1 MRRALPYLALGLFL
15 GLGVGFLARLGS
27 KPTYFCPAAETP
39 AAYQGRWFYR
49 LEAGPEGWLLRH
61 DDLATTFQLNRET
74 LTYLVSL
81 NKTLAAQ
88 GVTLIIA
95 AQPPR
100 GVALAAGSMPGYA
113 PSDAL
118 ARYEAVRTTLQNA
131 GLHVA
136 DLAKV
141 VTQTPNYF
149 FKRDHHWTPEG
160 SRASAQAVAQTLTS
174 TPEFRSVVFEQ
185 RKFKTE
191 AVRTEEQLGSFGKAI
206 GQICGKNPPA
216 EKLTRYRTT
225 EVSAERGDLFETSAP
240 LIALAGTS
248 NSAREDLNFAGFL
261 TQASGLDVLN
271 VSAVGGGP
279 QAALGA
285 YLRSKTFLESKPVF
299 LVWEFATLF
308 DVPQG
313 TLFYRQLVP
322 SVQGACSA
330 AQSEASVTKPLGRNV
345 PLFTGL
351 QDKSAAFLYLEL
363 SDLAQTSLELELSY
377 QGGRAKRVKLEH
389 STRERNDGKF
399 FLSLGKPLKAVTL
412 TLPGKADGTDGTVQ
426 ARLCPGTHH

>member
-27 KPTYFCPAAETP
+27 RPTYFCPAAEAP

-49 LEAGPEGWLLRH
+49 LEAGPEGWLLRD
-61 DDLATTFQLNRET
+61 DDLATTFELKRET
-74 LTYLVSL
+74 LGYLAAL
-81 NKTLAAQ
+81 NKALSAQ
-88 GVTLIIA
+88 GVTLIVA

-100 GVALAAGSMPGYA
+100 GVALAADSMPDYKPA
-113 PSDAL
+113 EVL
-118 ARYEAVRTTLQNA
+118 ASYEAVRRTLQNA
-131 GLHVA
+131 GLQVT
-136 DLAKV
+136 DLAEV

-149 FKRDHHWTPEG
+149 FRRDHHWTPEG
-160 SRASAQAVAQTLTS
+160 SRASAEAVAQTILSTSAAREGLT
-174 TPEFRSVVFEQ
+174 THEFR
-185 RKFKTE
+185 TE
-191 AVRTEEQLGSFGKAI
+191 AVGNEEQIGSFGKAI

-216 EKLTRYRTT
+216 EPLTHYRTT
-225 EVSAERGDLFETSAP
+225 EVSAESGDLFGASAP

-261 TQASGLDVLN
+261 AQASGLDVLN
-271 VSAVGGGP
+271 VSAIGGGP

-285 YLRSKTFLESKPVF
+285 YLRSQTFLEAKPVF

-308 DVPQG
+308 DVPQDP
-313 TLFYRQLVP
+313 LFYRQLVP

-330 AQSEASVTKPLGRNV
+330 AQSEASVTKPLDRRV

-351 QDKSAAFLYLEL
+351 QDKSAGFLYLEL
-363 SDLAQTSLELELSY
+363 SDLAQTSLTLELNY
-377 QGGRAKRVKLEH
+377 QGGKAERVRLER

-399 FLSLGKPLKAVTL
+399 FLSLSKPLKAVTL
-412 TLPGKADGTDGTVQ
+412 ALPGKADGTVQ
-426 ARLCPGTHH
+426 ARLCPKV

>member
-27 KPTYFCPAAETP
+27 KPTYFCPAAEAP

-61 DDLATTFQLNRET
+61 DDLVTTFELKRET
-74 LTYLVSL
+74 LGYLAAL
-81 NKTLAAQ
+81 NKALSAQ
-88 GVTLIIA
+88 GVTLIVA

-100 GVALAAGSMPGYA
+100 GVALAAGSMPDYKPA
-113 PSDAL
+113 EVL
-118 ARYEAVRTTLQNA
+118 ASYEAVRRTLQNA
-131 GLHVA
+131 GLQVT
-136 DLAKV
+136 DLAEV
-141 VTQTPNYF
+141 VMQTPNYF
-149 FKRDHHWTPEG
+149 FRRDHHWTPEG

-174 TPEFRSVVFEQ
+174 TPEFRSVVSEQ

-191 AVRTEEQLGSFGKAI
+191 AARTEEQLGSFGKAI

-216 EKLTRYRTT
+216 EPLTRYRTT
-225 EVSAERGDLFETSAP
+225 EVSAERGDLFGTSAP

-261 TQASGLDVLN
+261 AQASGLDVLN
-271 VSAVGGGP
+271 VSAIGGGP

-285 YLRSKTFLESKPVF
+285 YLRSKTFLEARPVF

-308 DVPQG
+308 DVPQDP
-313 TLFYRQLVP
+313 LFYRQLVP
-322 SVQGACSA
+322 SVRGACSA
-330 AQSEASVTKPLGRNV
+330 AQSEASVTKPLDRRV

-351 QDKSAAFLYLEL
+351 QDESAAFLYLEL
-363 SDLAQTSLELELSY
+363 SDRAQTSLTLELNY
-377 QGGRAKRVKLEH
+377 QGGKAERVKLER
-389 STRERNDGKF
+389 STRERNDGTF
-399 FLSLGKPLKAVTL
+399 FLSLSQPLEAVTL
-412 TLPGKADGTDGTVQ
+412 TLPDEAEGTVQ
-426 ARLCPGTHH
+426 ARLCPNT

>member
-15 GLGVGFLARLGS
+15 GLGVGFLVRLGN
-27 KPTYFCPAAETP
+27 KPTYFCPAAEAP

-61 DDLATTFQLNRET
+61 DDLATTFTLNRET

-88 GVTLIIA
+88 SVTLIIA

-100 GVALAAGSMPGYA
+100 GVALAADSLPEYA
-113 PSDAL
+113 PGEAL

-136 DLAKV
+136 DLGEVVAK
-141 VTQTPNYF
+141 TPNYF
-149 FKRDHHWTPEG
+149 FRRDHHWTPEG

-174 TPEFRSVVFEQ
+174 TPEFRSATFEQ
-185 RKFKTE
+185 REFKTK
-191 AVRTEEQLGSFGKAI
+191 AVETEEQLGSFGEAI

-225 EVSAERGDLFETSAP
+225 EVTAERGDLFGASAP
-240 LIALAGTS
+240 PIVLAGTS

-261 TQASGLDVLN
+261 AQASGLDVLN
-271 VSAVGGGP
+271 VSAIGGGP

-285 YLRSKTFLESKPVF
+285 YLRSQTFRESRPAF

-308 DVPQG
+308 DVPQDP
-313 TLFYRQLVP
+313 LFYRQLVP

-330 AQSEASVTKPLGRNV
+330 AQSETLVTKQLSRSV
-345 PLFTGL
+345 LLFTGL
-351 QDKSAAFLYLEL
+351 QGKHMGFLYLVL
-363 SDLAQTSLELELSY
+363 SDLAQTSLTLKLSY
-377 QGGRAKRVKLEH
+377 EGGRVEKVTLEH

-399 FLSLGKPLKAVTL
+399 FLSLSQSLKAVTL
-412 TLPGKADGTDGTVQ
+412 VLPGEADGTVQ
-426 ARLCPGTHH
+426 ARLCPEA